1 MTNNNR
7 ACQHHF
13 VRILSEKQKIKL
25 LLLLLLVA
33 FQKVSLALQT

>member
-7 ACQHHF
+7 ARQHRF
-13 VRILSEKQKIKL
+13 FRILSEKQEIKL
-25 LLLLLLVA
+25 LLLILVA